1 MQRQFKPRNTSRA
14 KELRR
19 EASPAERRLWQHL
32 ARSQMQG
39 FKFSR
44 QIPIGPYFVDFVCR
58 SEKLVIELDGFSHD
72 MRADY
77 DIARTRYI
85 EEQGFRVIRFT
96 NEDVFKNLEG
106 VLVMIGQN
114 LTQMSLPT
122 PSPSRLREGN

>member
-1 MQRQFKPRNTSRA
+1 M
-14 KELRR
+14 ELRR

-122 PSPSRLREGN
+122 PSPSPPREGN

>member
-85 EEQGFRVIRFT
+85 EKQGFRVIRFT

-114 LTQMSLPT
+114 LTQMSWPP